1 MTTTPSNA
9 PQTDI
14 HTAADSSSTLSV
26 TLGTTTVT
34 FTEWL
39 PSSAPL
45 SGSIIAADTETTR
58 IDKANPWM
66 TPTIVLMQAYDGDRG
81 VFIAPENVPAF
92 MAAHRDSYFAF
103 HSAAFD
109 LRVIN
114 KTHERLGVPY
124 DVYTLVDARQV
135 IDTWILYKLIVL
147 GKDGHAVP
155 GRGQSTLAAA
165 LKACVGVDLPKEDI
179 DEDGDDTRTSFAK
192 YLRHRISDI
201 AADALQYA
209 AKDVLAAHALLVALM
224 QRLEGLRE
232 NAHRCFGYVNQM
244 HLDDCWQEY
253 GPLTHDTQLRGA
265 IVCDVMRSNGI
276 HIDIDR
282 REEKL
287 RDLDQI
293 LNEHGEALM
302 VAGIPVSTSGS
313 IKAIQQRL
321 EKIVANTP
329 GLELHLTPGGKFS
342 TKAEDLAEAAM
353 HDEDGVLMKYVEYK
367 AAEKLKSTYMS
378 KMTGRLHP
386 RFGILKVTG
395 RTNCTGDL
403 ALQTIPKESGAK
415 ATTMTVRKCIVASP
429 GHEFVMADFAQ
440 IELVVLAFAWK
451 YQFQFGSR
459 LHDVINSGNDVHRI
473 IAGTV
478 LGISPEDVTDDQRKG
493 AKAISFGAP
502 GRMGPQ
508 TLQKLAKNNYGKD
521 LNIDEVKVALQAYHT
536 AFPELTTFLD
546 RHPERGDVD
555 SGLEV
560 AKHLRLT
567 ARAFDEGSGQR
578 HRDQQDSDEPAVWIG
593 WMLLKVLGDPA
604 PQYKDGRP
612 YEAEKVDY
620 FWDTAQRLAD
630 ILPGNNKKRQR
641 LTEQLRRRQPSRE
654 LRSAVVNHF
663 DKTPVISATGRIR
676 AGARATASRNT
687 IFQSVAA
694 DGGLLA
700 LWKLFRAGCRV
711 VAFIHDEIVVEIPV
725 GSDRE
730 AHAAEIARL
739 MIEGMHEVIP
749 GMLVKV
755 EAFVSPSFSKAE
767 AVLTKK
773 YPAD

>member
-1 MTTTPSNA
+1 MATTPSNA

-14 HTAADSSSTLSV
+14 HTAADSSPPLSV

-103 HSAAFD
+103 HNATFD

-114 KTHERLGVPY
+114 KTHERLEVPY

-147 GKDGHAVP
+147 ATDGHAVP

-201 AADALQYA
+201 PDDALQYA
-209 AKDVLAAHALLVALM
+209 AKDVLAAHTLLVALM

-253 GPLTHDTQLRGA
+253 GLLTHDTQLRGA

-329 GLELHLTPGGKFS
+329 GLELPLTPGGKFS

-415 ATTMTVRKCIVASP
+415 ATSMTVRKCIVASP
-429 GHEFVMADFAQ
+429 GHEFVMADFSQ
-440 IELVVLAFAWK
+440 IELVVLGFAWK
-451 YQFQFGSR
+451 NQFQFGSR

-478 LGISPEDVTDDQRKG
+478 LGISSEDVTDDQRKG

-560 AKHLRLT
+560 AKYLRLT

-578 HRDQQDSDEPAVWIG
+578 HRDRQDSDEPAVWIG

-612 YEAEKVDY
+612 YEAEKLDY
-620 FWDTAQRLAD
+620 FWGAAQKLAD
-630 ILPGNNKKRQR
+630 ILPGNDKKRQR

-654 LRSAVVNHF
+654 LRNAVVNHF
-663 DKTPVISATGRIR
+663 DKTPVMSATGRIR

-725 GSDRE
+725 GADRE
-730 AHAAEIARL
+730 AHATEIARL
-739 MIEGMHEVIP
+739 MIAGMHEVIP

-767 AVLTKK
+767 AVFKCK
-773 YPAD
+773 YPAS

>member
-14 HTAADSSSTLSV
+14 HTAADSSSPLSV
-26 TLGTTTVT
+26 ALGTTTVT

-39 PSSAPL
+39 PSSTPL

-103 HSAAFD
+103 HNAAFD

-114 KTHERLGVPY
+114 KTHERLEVPY

-201 AADALQYA
+201 PADALQYA

-276 HIDIDR
+276 
-282 REEKL
+282 
-287 RDLDQI
+287 DQI

-321 EKIVANTP
+321 ETIVANTP

-451 YQFQFGSR
+451 HQFQFGSR

-578 HRDQQDSDEPAVWIG
+578 HRDRQDSDEPAVWIG

-612 YEAEKVDY
+612 YEAEKADY
-620 FWDTAQRLAD
+620 FWDAAQRLAD
-630 ILPGNNKKRQR
+630 ILPGNNKKVSAHHRHGVR
-641 LTEQLRRRQPSRE
+641 GADEGGRSGISPSW
-654 LRSAVVNHF
+654 RSAV
-663 DKTPVISATGRIR
+663 A
-676 AGARATASRNT
+676 
-687 IFQSVAA
+687 
-694 DGGLLA
+694 
-700 LWKLFRAGCRV
+700 
-711 VAFIHDEIVVEIPV
+711 
-725 GSDRE
+725 
-730 AHAAEIARL
+730 
-739 MIEGMHEVIP
+739 
-749 GMLVKV
+749 
-755 EAFVSPSFSKAE
+755 
-767 AVLTKK
+767 
-773 YPAD
+773 PA